1 MNAPNFSAVAAQ
13 LRDERDAA
21 EWDRRQ
27 REKWLARPLNKREAV
42 IFDELLLAL
51 RGFEARSEFSRDDAA
66 FDVADHFAGA
76 GDGHEDWLELLRAVA
91 EEEPKAA
98 LAALKRALRS
108 GAKVRHEWE
117 C

>member
-1 MNAPNFSAVAAQ
+1 MTTSIRNNYVDLGALVANPA
-13 LRDERDAA
+13 DAA
-21 EWDRRQ
+21 EQLRKRR
-27 REKWLARPLNKREAV
+27 EAWLAKPLNEREAV

-66 FDVADHFAGA
+66 NDVADHFAGA

-98 LAALKRALRS
+98 LAD
-108 GAKVRHEWE
+108 RHF
-117 C
+117 